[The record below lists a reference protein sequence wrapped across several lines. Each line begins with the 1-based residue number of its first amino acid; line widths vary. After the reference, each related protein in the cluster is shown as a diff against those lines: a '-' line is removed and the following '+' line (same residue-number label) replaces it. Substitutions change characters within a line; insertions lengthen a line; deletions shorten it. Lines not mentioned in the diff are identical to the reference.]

1 MLRYYIR
8 HLPTLRSSPPLG
20 HWADR
25 WPLGTHRGLLEAVEV
40 YVQVGVDAIGSTG
53 QCDAMNQEH
62 KEDKVRQGGCDP
74 DNLSNRQDGREGL
87 TLSMTWGGARTK
99 TWCLFSECKHAI
111 HYFPSPCV
119 GGATFISGPG
129 PWPDPRDRATNR
141 CWAPLEK
148 LRTDQVSH

>member
-1 MLRYYIR
+1 MLRYYVR

-40 YVQVGVDAIGSTG
+40 NVQVGVDAIGSTR
-53 QCDAMNQEH
+53 QSDAMNQEH

-87 TLSMTWGGARTK
+87 TLSMACPWLGRRHGV
-99 TWCLFSECKHAI
+99 FSQNANM
-111 HYFPSPCV
+111 PS
-119 GGATFISGPG
+119 TTSFLLFISGPG
-129 PWPDPRDRATNR
+129 PWPDPRDRAMNR
-141 CWAPLEK
+141 CRAPLEK